1 MDLADIVQCSMLF
14 NGVAGNNKFTCTSN
28 TGSGY
33 SIPTINA
40 IKTVADIS
48 TNTLFDTNAQTVTA
62 EATFSREL
70 TTSDAKNLILI
81 DGQTIYAI
89 AAFGNVFTNSPN
101 FHGNNYWTYRMR
113 FFSVNMAQ
121 SQLFFGAM
129 AMIAAFSSYLLL

>member
-1 MDLADIVQCSMLF
+1 MLF

-28 TGSGY
+28 KGSGY

-40 IKTVADIS
+40 IKTVTDVS
-48 TNTLFDTNAQTVTA
+48 TNTLFDTNAKTVTA
-62 EATFSREL
+62 EATFTRKL
-70 TTSDAKNLILI
+70 TTSDANNLVLI

-101 FHGNNYWTYRMR
+101 FHGNNYWSYRMR

-121 SQLFFGAM
+121 SQLFFGVM